1 MQPMRRVRISDVP
14 LPGAVRQG
22 NAGMPSSRST
32 VAMLEDYLGNRCRGG
47 STRTLARI
55 RNDARA
61 EAGPGRE
68 MRGCADAP
76 TQNRLLAALDAD
88 AYAELLPHLDF
99 AFLPQH
105 WVVCEAGATAEHVYF
120 PISGIVSLLYESADG
135 SSIEVAMAGNDGL
148 IGAHLLLGAGTATTR
163 TVVRNTGYG
172 YRVRAA
178 TLRSAFERCP
188 AIRQPLLRY
197 AQALMAQ
204 TMQTAVCHCHHRLE
218 QQIARLL
225 LSTLDR
231 LCSNVLSL
239 TQGTLANLLGVR
251 RESITQV
258 AGKLQAAGL
267 IRYYRGRITVLSRPG
282 LEALVCECYGVVRA
296 EFDRLFPPRDAA
308 ARRAVSIPGGFT
320 EARALS
326 AVVPFG
332 GTQRRV
338 DPGLSFR
345 GGHD

>member
-1 MQPMRRVRISDVP
+1 MQPMRRVLIPDGP
-14 LPGAVRQG
+14 LPAPDRNG
-22 NAGMPSSRST
+22 NASSRST
-32 VAMLEDYLGNRCRGG
+32 VAMLEDYLGDRCRGG

-61 EAGPGRE
+61 EGGQGRE
-68 MRGCADAP
+68 MRSGADAP
-76 TQNRLLAALDAD
+76 AQNRLLAALDAE

-105 WVVCEAGATAEHVYF
+105 WVVCEAGARAEHVYF
-120 PISGIVSLLYESADG
+120 PISGIVSLLYEAADG

-148 IGAHLLLGAGTATTR
+148 VGAHLLLGADTATTR
-163 TVVRNTGYG
+163 MVVRNSGYG
-172 YRVRAA
+172 YRLRTETLKA
-178 TLRSAFERCP
+178 TFERCP
-188 AIRQPLLRY
+188 AIRPPLLRY

-218 QQIARLL
+218 QQFARLL

-231 LCSNVLSL
+231 LGSNVLSL

-258 AGKLQAAGL
+258 AGKLQAEGL
-267 IRYYRGRITVLSRPG
+267 IRYYRGRITVSSRQG
-282 LEALVCECYGVVRA
+282 LEALACECYGVVRA

-308 ARRAVSIPGGFT
+308 ARRPLPIPGGFR
-320 EARALS
+320 EPSASS
-326 AVVPFG
+326 AVVLFG
-332 GTQRRV
+332 DMQRRAE
-338 DPGLSFR
+338 PELSYCA
-345 GGHD
+345 GDD